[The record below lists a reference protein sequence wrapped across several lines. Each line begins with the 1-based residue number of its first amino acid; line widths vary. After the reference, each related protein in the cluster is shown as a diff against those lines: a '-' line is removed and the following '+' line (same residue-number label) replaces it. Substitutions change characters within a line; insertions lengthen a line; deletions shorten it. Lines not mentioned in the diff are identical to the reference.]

1 MQITCPK
8 CQKSFLLD
16 DAKVPA
22 KPVTIKCPSCAGP
35 IPVVPPAP
43 QPEAPA
49 EASAGSGLAPGSP
62 AWERLKREVAAD
74 VLRQLG
80 IHVQR
85 SPEGE
90 ASDLEDDRRL
100 ALVCEDE
107 ALFQVAVSEALGKL
121 GFRCELAATCEAALA
136 MAPRGFYDV
145 ITVDN
150 RFPDDPEGGYKILQA
165 VNALQPDQR
174 RKMYVAFISADLS
187 TMDTQSAFALGAN
200 LTVSKKDIR
209 KLDKI
214 LREGL
219 EAHRR
224 LYRVFFQAQE
234 DLQKQE
240 A

>member
-1 MQITCPK
+1 MQVTCPN

-16 DAKVPA
+16 DAKLPA
-22 KPVTIKCPSCAGP
+22 KPVTMKCPSCGGA
-35 IPVVPPAP
+35 IPVVPPPAP
-43 QPEAPA
+43 PEAPA
-49 EASAGSGLAPGSP
+49 GSGLTPGSP

-80 IHVQR
+80 IHVPH
-85 SPEGE
+85 SPGGDS
-90 ASDLEDDRRL
+90 SDLEDDRRL

-121 GFRCELAATCEAALA
+121 GFRCDLAATCDASLA
-136 MAPRGFYDV
+136 MASRGYYDL

-165 VNALQPDQR
+165 VNALPPDQR

-214 LREGL
+214 LKEGL
-219 EAHRR
+219 DAHRR
-224 LYRVFFQAQE
+224 LYRVFFQAVE
-234 DLQKQE
+234 DLQRQE

>member
-1 MQITCPK
+1 MQITCPT

-16 DAKVPA
+16 DSKLPA
-22 KPVTIKCPSCAGP
+22 KPVTMKCPSCGGA
-35 IPVVPPAP
+35 IPVVPPP
-43 QPEAPA
+43 QQPEAAP
-49 EASAGSGLAPGSP
+49 ESSAAGGLAPGSP

-80 IHVQR
+80 IHVHP
-85 SPEGE
+85 SADGGE
-90 ASDLEDDRRL
+90 LDGEDDRKL

-136 MAPRGFYDV
+136 LATRGYYDV

-214 LREGL
+214 LKDGL

-224 LYRVFFQAQE
+224 LYRVFFQAVE
-234 DLQKQE
+234 DLQRQE